1 MSDDFLKSQIMSY
14 LHRRA
19 KGKENAV
26 PRDEVLKELQL
37 FDPKLSDRKF
47 RDLYSRLPIC
57 SCAAGLFIPRDPGE
71 AFEFFRYL
79 EKQIGPIHA
88 TARYRILLSYYP
100 ELSRKVGEQREL
112 FP

>member
-14 LHRRA
+14 LHRHA

-26 PRDEVLKELQL
+26 PRDEILRELQL

-57 SCAAGLFIPRDPGE
+57 SSAAGLFIPRDSTE

-88 TARYRILLSYYP
+88 SSRYKILLAYYP
-100 ELSRKVGEQREL
+100 ELVRTNQKQLDLGI
-112 FP
+112 